1 MVSRSRISIRECRK
15 DPAQLCQRSPKDGC
29 WRKESCQASCAACL
43 RFGTAESKV
52 SPFLNFLLLHL
63 GPFATY
69 VWVILPHSCRFLSS
83 LIVSGTESRTETTKA
98 PKSSTR
104 VLWSSPLSVALLYL
118 EPLGRFQCWGPGW
131 HVIDD
136 AWDVMHTA
144 YVISHNIHFAW
155 RIYAYHTLSMHAHP
169 PHTNTRFGE
178 SVQGALPFSPFASLS
193 HLTFLRFHVL
203 VTGLIR
209 VSSYILLFCDLYSQ
223 FFFFKR
229 ILNLSKFGL
238 LVFACDLRRGQG
250 RGVGLWQWILAKKYV
265 VVVVDPDAAL
275 SAAAIR
281 CAWGCLGGGLFES
294 VACVDYEMR
303 RIIILTCGMM
313 CCSRLFTPEGREPFV
328 RVIWLSNPLHA
339 VIWCNMTMN
348 LLFVQLRSRHIRS
361 QFAWVLNV
369 RKVLLF
375 LTTWRSC
382 KSSLRIPWFLSCFRR
397 DDLELQWFLFSY
409 TSSIPYPTSRIQR
422 CVAK

>member
-1 MVSRSRISIRECRK
+1 M
-15 DPAQLCQRSPKDGC
+15 AHLCIPYIKHAC
-29 WRKESCQASCAACL
+29 TPPPHKYPLWR
-43 RFGTAESKV
+43 V
-52 SPFLNFLLLHL
+52 SPRSSSFFSICLLESSHIFKGSCSCHRSHQSLILH
-63 GPFATY
+63 
-69 VWVILPHSCRFLSS
+69 SS
-83 LIVSGTESRTETTKA
+83 LFWPIQ
-98 PKSSTR
+98 P
-104 VLWSSPLSVALLYL
+104 
-118 EPLGRFQCWGPGW
+118 
-131 HVIDD
+131 I
-136 AWDVMHTA
+136 
-144 YVISHNIHFAW
+144 
-155 RIYAYHTLSMHAHP
+155 
-169 PHTNTRFGE
+169 
-178 SVQGALPFSPFASLS
+178 
-193 HLTFLRFHVL
+193 
-203 VTGLIR
+203 
-209 VSSYILLFCDLYSQ
+209 
-223 FFFFKR
+223 FFFKR